1 MRDAAIGA
9 GAWILVGILLAA
21 IGLLI
26 VTGLGRTRGT
36 PLYRLRMNLWKTAVA
51 AAAGAGIVLGAGCGN
66 RGGMPDGEP
75 TAPDAGSVETAAE
88 LPAPAPVPDGSG
100 EEEAAEDAAGDA
112 IDDATAE
119 PDAAD
124 GVSKKKPRV
133 PAKRCY
139 AMVSGGDTAEYK
151 AAAKKVIS
159 KNKGPIERCY
169 KDALAT
175 QPDLKGRIV
184 VQFVISLSGTVQAV
198 SIKEDGVGSDDLAA
212 CVLAQ
217 IQKLQ
222 FPKPEG
228 TLAVVTHPFVFNP
241 PK

>member
-1 MRDAAIGA
+1 MRDVAITAA
-9 GAWILVGILLAA
+9 AWILVALLLAV

-36 PLYRLRMNLWKTAVA
+36 PLYRLRMKLWKTAVA
-51 AAAGAGIVLGAGCGN
+51 AAAGAGIVLGAGCAN
-66 RGGMPDGEP
+66 RSGV
-75 TAPDAGSVETAAE
+75 PDAGFAAPDVGSIEATEETPAA
-88 LPAPAPVPDGSG
+88 APVPDGSG

-112 IDDATAE
+112 IDDATAK

-139 AMVSGGDTAEYK
+139 AMVSGGDTVEYK
-151 AAAKKVIS
+151 AAVKKIIS

-175 QPDLKGRIV
+175 QPGLKGRIV
-184 VQFVISLSGTVQAV
+184 VQFAINPTGTVQAA
-198 SIKEDGVGSDDLAA
+198 SIKEDGVGSPDLAA
-212 CVLAQ
+212 CVLSEVR
-217 IQKLQ
+217 KLK
-222 FPKPEG
+222 FPMPEG
-228 TLAVVTHPFVFNP
+228 GLTIISHPFVFNP